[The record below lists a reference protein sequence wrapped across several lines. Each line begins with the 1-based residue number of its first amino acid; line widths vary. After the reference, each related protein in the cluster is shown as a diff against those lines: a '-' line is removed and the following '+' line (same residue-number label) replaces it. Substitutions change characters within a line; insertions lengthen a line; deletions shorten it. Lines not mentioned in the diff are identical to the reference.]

1 MTVTFLGAIGK
12 ITGTRTQS
20 ASASSVRELLEELLK
35 QHGQDWREQVF
46 DGTDLAHG
54 VTVVVNGISVG
65 GVEVLSTPL
74 QPGDQIVLL
83 PPFEGG

>member
-12 ITGTRTQS
+12 ITGVRTQA
-20 ASASSVRELLEELLK
+20 ASASSVRELLDELLK
-35 QHGQDWREQVF
+35 RHGQDWREQVF

-54 VTVVVNGISVG
+54 VTVVVNGMNVG
-65 GVEVLSTPL
+65 RIQGLSTPL

>member
-12 ITGTRTQS
+12 ITGTRSQ
-20 ASASSVRELLEELLK
+20 AANASSVRELLEELLK
-35 QHGQDWREQVF
+35 RHGRDWREQVF

-54 VTVVVNGISVG
+54 VAVVVNGVNVG
-65 GVEVLSTPL
+65 GAQGLSTPL